1 MRTISQAVLAGLD
14 IVAERSRTEFL
25 ALSDE
30 ALKAGLCLD
39 LAVPTGQRRE
49 WPRWI
54 MGEYPKLAAEALEA
68 FWQPLIDAK
77 AEHVPGLDDLR
88 GEEGFPSVRV
98 VLTSLLYRSRD
109 PTPAT
114 LLCLLAGLLRHCDT
128 ETIVRLAKDVLHER
142 GADLPFLA
150 RLYWITV
157 AFLAEPAENEQT
169 LIQLVDNDKD
179 RTRHLYIFLN
189 STWEPGAH
197 RPDCRVLEPLIALL
211 GGAQENVPESWESG
225 WVDETDAEHLARFVR
240 RLIDRLRYD
249 PDDDAGKSF
258 QRLLGDAGLAA
269 WHDHL
274 KHAFAAYMRARREAL
289 FRYADVEHVVDALA
303 HQAPANAADLQAIV
317 IDHLRDLARYYR
329 DGATDGWK
337 AFWNTDKHGNASDP
351 KIENQCRDRLLEH
364 LKPKLA
370 QHAVVADR
378 EGSFAE
384 DKRSDI
390 KITAGGGTVLPVE
403 IKRHYHPDLW
413 TALAGQLRRL
423 YARDPETGG
432 RGIYLVFW
440 FGEENGRRV
449 PTPPQGISP
458 PRNAAELEERLRET
472 IPAADRSLTEVIVID
487 CARPA

>member
-1 MRTISQAVLAGLD
+1 
-14 IVAERSRTEFL
+14 
-25 ALSDE
+25 
-30 ALKAGLCLD
+30 
-39 LAVPTGQRRE
+39 
-49 WPRWI
+49 
-54 MGEYPKLAAEALEA
+54 MGEKPKLAAETLEA

-88 GEEGFPSVRV
+88 GEQSFPSVCV
-98 VLTSLLYRSRD
+98 LLTSLLYRSRD

-114 LLCLLAGLLRHCDT
+114 LRCLLAGLLRHCDT

-142 GADLPFLA
+142 VADLSFLSQ
-150 RLYWITV
+150 LYWTAV
-157 AFLAEPAENEQT
+157 AFLAEPTENVQT
-169 LIQLVDNDKD
+169 LIQLVENDKD
-179 RTRHLYIFLN
+179 RTRELYIFLN
-189 STWEPGAH
+189 SAWEPGAH

-211 GGAQENVPESWESG
+211 GGAHENVPESWKSG

-249 PDDDAGKSF
+249 PDVDVGKSF
-258 QRLLGDAGLAA
+258 ERLLANSRLAA

-274 KHAFAAYMRARREAL
+274 KHAFAAYARARREAL
-289 FRYADVEHVVDALA
+289 FRYADVEHVIDALA

-317 IDHLRDLARYYR
+317 VDHLRDLARYYR

-337 AFWNTDKHGNASDP
+337 AFWNTDKHGNATDP

-370 QHAVVADR
+370 QHAVTVDR

-390 KITAGGGTVLPVE
+390 KITAGGGVVLPVE

-423 YARDPETGG
+423 YTRDPETGG

-449 PTPPQGISP
+449 PTPPQGVSR
-458 PRNAAELEERLRET
+458 PRSAAELEERLRET

-487 CARPA
+487 CAKSASRAASADFNLHGGREGSRTEKKMWQMKAELSLPRADIGRLQIAVVTAAEMG